1 MKKKVSEE
9 LVIIGVGASAGG
21 LEALQGLVKNI
32 KPNSNLAFVVAQHL
46 SPTYKSLMVSLLSK
60 EAQIDI
66 KEAQNLETIKPNI
79 MYICPPNKHIL
90 VQDKK
95 IILLEPKQPSYG
107 PKPSIDMLFESL
119 SEDIGNKSIGV
130 ILSGT
135 GSDGCRGVRAIKAE
149 GGFTIAQQPNSAKY
163 DGMPNS
169 AINTGNID
177 LILDVEVMFEE
188 LVELLTYPN
197 RAKLIGN
204 VTETSGIYKNIL
216 LKLKENKKVDFTL
229 YKTSTIQRR
238 IERRMAALK
247 ITNISDYSNQLEK
260 NIKEVDNLYNDILI
274 GVTSFFRDRE
284 PFEILKENL
293 KKVIYAKTDK
303 SIRVW
308 VPGCSTG
315 EEPYSIAMVIS
326 EILGEK
332 IGEYKI
338 QIFATDID
346 DEATTVARKGQYP
359 ESALT
364 ELDKSL
370 VKKYFTIKDDM
381 YELIKPIRDM
391 CIFSKQD
398 ITRDPPFVRLDL
410 VSCRNLLIYF
420 TSDLQKQ
427 LFPIF
432 HYALNDHGLLL
443 LGKSESVGVF
453 LNYFKSVN
461 SKWKL
466 YEALYLGQKN
476 VPKSVTSYHAPKYN
490 PREEK
495 DKYEVFKQPT
505 ISDLIIDHIE
515 RTIVPTCIVLNESFN
530 MIYVKG
536 KNKYLSQPEG
546 EITQNIFKFLSPEI
560 SIELRSA
567 LHSVKKNGGITKTKF
582 ILPKE
587 ENDKKVKSLEDTY
600 VRLVVS
606 PLDSPVMGDL
616 FLVVFQEE
624 KAESLASYDFT
635 LSHENEEVDKL
646 QIELEK
652 TREHL
657 QTVIEE
663 LETSNEEMQS
673 LNEELQSS
681 NEELQSS
688 NEELETTNEELQST
702 NEELQTAYA
711 ELQNVYEERDNSNK
725 SLLSL
730 KNDYELKLSRYEILN
745 QASLCGVF
753 DFNMMSNFEVYIDE
767 IFAKILGFDKDEI
780 ISESQGDVLHWLSE
794 RIEYENTK
802 DKSLFENLLLGKTTD
817 FLVKC
822 KVQTKSGNIKDIEC
836 FCTAV
841 KGNVATKVDR
851 VIGTIKAL

>member
-587 ENDKKVKSLEDTY
+587 ENYKKVKSLEDTY

>member
-745 QASLCGVF
+745 QASLSGVF

>member
-495 DKYEVFKQPT
+495 DKYETFKQPT

>member
-476 VPKSVTSYHAPKYN
+476 VPKSITSYHAPKYN